1 MTDKHTPGPW
11 VVLNAGATVSRYGYA
26 DSAETIA
33 DVRHKPD
40 GESAANA
47 ALIAAAPPLRLP
59 AWLSPTWTWTGISS
73 RSASAQKGSSAALS
87 LASPE
92 GRPETMTPRK
102 PSALAS

>member
-47 ALIAAAPPLRLP
+47 ALIAAAPELLEALRGMIDY
-59 AWLSPTWTWTGISS
+59 AASEIGIEPEEAVGGHFKAARAAIAKAES
-73 RSASAQKGSSAALS
+73 RS
-87 LASPE
+87 
-92 GRPETMTPRK
+92 
-102 PSALAS
+102 